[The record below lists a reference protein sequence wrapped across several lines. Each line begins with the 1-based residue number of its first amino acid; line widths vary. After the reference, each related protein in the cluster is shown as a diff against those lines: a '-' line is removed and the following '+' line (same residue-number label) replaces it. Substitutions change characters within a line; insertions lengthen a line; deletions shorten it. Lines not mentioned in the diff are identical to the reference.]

1 MLCYCL
7 IFLLLSNAVS
17 IRKDKSILYSR
28 LVISIILI
36 SILIIYNDLSF
47 SNLNKYIGLYGG
59 LYHATSL
66 THVFHLFI
74 LILSFII
81 MFLTSFY
88 NRKILNNNYLS
99 FINLFTYKIIYAN
112 KKILNKTSK
121 QFRILEY
128 PLLILFVIVGIL
140 LVISSSDL
148 ISIFLSIELQSYGL
162 YILCTI
168 YRNSELSTSGGL
180 TYFLLG
186 GLSSCLILLGSSI
199 LYVNSGTTLTE
210 GLYIITSIS
219 DLTHNTPFWY
229 KSYYLHI
236 SLLIISTGFLFKL
249 SASPFHFWS
258 PDVYDAIPT
267 VITTVVAILSKIS
280 IFLLLFQMV
289 NFTYKSTFTH
299 GYDWTIIISTSSL
312 LSLIVGTVGGLTQ
325 FRIKKLYAYSTIS
338 HTGFILL
345 ALCINSIE
353 SIQAFIFYVIQYS
366 ISNLNAFI
374 ILLTMGYT
382 YFFFINNDKNN
393 KHIQEINNSPIQY
406 IEQIKGY
413 FYMNPFL
420 SLSLVITLFSFIG
433 LPPLMGFFGKLM
445 VLTAAIDKGY
455 IYLSLVGIL
464 TSVISAVYYLNIVKI
479 MFFTIPDV
487 DNLNVS
493 NMNLFGYVVKNNI
506 LVKKV
511 LLEKITISSNLTIII
526 SMLTLIILFF
536 IIVPQ
541 ELIDMANIISLS
553 VFN

>member
-1 MLCYCL
+1 M
-7 IFLLLSNAVS
+7 IFLLLSNAAS

-28 LVISIILI
+28 LVISVVIV
-36 SILIIYNDLSF
+36 SILIIFNDLSF

-66 THVFHLFI
+66 THIFHLFI

-88 NRKILNNNYLS
+88 NRKIINYYSLS
-99 FINLFTYKIIYAN
+99 FFNLFIYKIMYAN

-128 PLLILFVIVGIL
+128 PLLIVFVVMGTL

-199 LYVNSGTTLTE
+199 LYVNSGTTLTQ

-219 DLTHNTPFWY
+219 DLTYSAPYWY
-229 KSYYLHI
+229 KPYYLYI
-236 SLLIISTGFLFKL
+236 SLLIISAGLLFKL

-258 PDVYDAIPT
+258 PDVYDSIPT
-267 VITTVVAILSKIS
+267 IITTVVATLSKIS
-280 IFLLLFQMV
+280 IYILLFQIV
-289 NFTYKSTFTH
+289 NFTCRSNFTQS
-299 GYDWTIIISTSSL
+299 YDWTIIISTSSL

-325 FRIKKLYAYSTIS
+325 FKIKKLYAYSTIS

-345 ALCINSIE
+345 AMCINSVE

-382 YFFFINNDKNN
+382 YFFFFNKNKN
-393 KHIQEINNSPIQY
+393 YKHTQEINNSPVQY
-406 IEQIKGY
+406 IKQIEGY
-413 FYMNPFL
+413 FYINPFL

-479 MFFTIPDV
+479 IFFSTPNV
-487 DNLNVS
+487 DNWNVS
-493 NMNLFGYVVKNNI
+493 NLNLYGYIIKNDI
-506 LVKKV
+506 LIKKI

-526 SMLTLIILFF
+526 SMLTLVILFF

>member
-1 MLCYCL
+1 M

-28 LVISIILI
+28 LVLSVIFISA
-36 SILIIYNDLSF
+36 LIIFNDLSF
-47 SNLNKYIGLYGG
+47 NNLSKYIGMYGG
-59 LYHATSL
+59 LYHVSCL
-66 THVFHLFI
+66 THMFHLFI

-88 NRKILNNNYLS
+88 HRKILNHYCLS
-99 FINLFTYKIIYAN
+99 FFKLFIYRIIYAN

-121 QFRILEY
+121 QFRISEY
-128 PLLILFVIVGIL
+128 PLLILFILIGIL
-140 LVISSSDL
+140 LVISTSDL
-148 ISIFLSIELQSYGL
+148 ISMFLSIELQSYGF
-162 YILCTI
+162 YIICTI

-186 GLSSCLILLGSSI
+186 GLSSCLILLGSSM
-199 LYVNSGTTLTE
+199 LYVNSGTTYTE
-210 GLYIITSIS
+210 GLYIITSVS
-219 DLTHNTPFWY
+219 DLTHNAPCWY
-229 KSYYLHI
+229 KPYYLHI
-236 SLLIISTGFLFKL
+236 SMLIISTGFLFKL

-267 VITTVVAILSKIS
+267 LITTVVAILSKIS
-280 IFLLLFQMV
+280 IFILLFQIA
-289 NFTYKSTFTH
+289 NFTCKYPFT
-299 GYDWTIIISTSSL
+299 YDYNWIIIISTSSL

-325 FRIKKLYAYSTIS
+325 SKIKRLYAYSTIS

-345 ALCINSIE
+345 AICINSIE
-353 SIQAFIFYVIQYS
+353 SIQSFIFYVIQYS

-374 ILLTMGYT
+374 ILLTMGYIH
-382 YFFFINNDKNN
+382 FFSFNKENSY
-393 KHIQEINNSPIQY
+393 KHIPEVNNSPIQY

-413 FYMNPFL
+413 FYINPFL

-479 MFFTIPDV
+479 IFFTTPNIY
-487 DNLNVS
+487 NLKIS
-493 NMNLFGYVVKNNI
+493 DMNLFAYIIKNNVLINKI
-506 LVKKV
+506 LIK
-511 LLEKITISSNLTIII
+511 KITISSNLTITI
-526 SMLTLIILFF
+526 SILTLIILFF

-541 ELIDMANIISLS
+541 ELLDMTNILSLCI
-553 VFN
+553 FN

>member
-1 MLCYCL
+1 M
-7 IFLLLSNAVS
+7 
-17 IRKDKSILYSR
+17 
-28 LVISIILI
+28 
-36 SILIIYNDLSF
+36 
-47 SNLNKYIGLYGG
+47 
-59 LYHATSL
+59 
-66 THVFHLFI
+66 
-74 LILSFII
+74 
-81 MFLTSFY
+81 
-88 NRKILNNNYLS
+88 
-99 FINLFTYKIIYAN
+99 FTYKIIYAN

-289 NFTYKSTFTH
+289 NFTCKSTFTH